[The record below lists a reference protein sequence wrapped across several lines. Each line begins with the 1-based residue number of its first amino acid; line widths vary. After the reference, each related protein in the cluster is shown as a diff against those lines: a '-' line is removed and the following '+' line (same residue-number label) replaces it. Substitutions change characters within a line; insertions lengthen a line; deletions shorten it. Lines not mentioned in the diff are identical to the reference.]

1 MILEGAA
8 AISGQVLY
16 ELGLEGGLIVSKGFV
31 PCLLISCSTC
41 TVQFLDELLAKYFL
55 RENEGYLDY
64 LLKESLRKND
74 INI

>member
-1 MILEGAA
+1 MILEGTA

-41 TVQFLDELLAKYFL
+41 TVQFLDELLAKYFF
-55 RENEGYLDY
+55 
-64 LLKESLRKND
+64 
-74 INI
+74 